1 MSEAMDRQVL
11 VVRLPDR
18 SDVTA
23 RELRDY
29 IVESLQ
35 LGVLV
40 LSQGVTFKLEELP
53 DLGGV
58 KVAGQQQD
66 NKRLVTLDLGL
77 CGTGGTGYETPFV
90 TSEESAVE
98 QAKAQNEAAK
108 KAEAERM
115 ERKAIIERLRRYR
128 QLGGLGCFNPLAEK
142 CGVSA
147 DDLRDIH
154 NGSVPAD
161 LKQLRKIAK
170 GLDKLKFETEPKEPA
185 NG

>member
-11 VVRLPDR
+11 VVRIPDR
-18 SDVTA
+18 STLDE
-23 RELRDY
+23 REFRDY
-29 IVESLQ
+29 VDESIA
-35 LGVLV
+35 LGKLV
-40 LSQGVTFKLEELP
+40 IRESITLEFMTFP
-53 DLGGV
+53 ALGGV
-58 KVAGQQQD
+58 QVLAQGKE
-66 NKRLVTLDLGL
+66 NKSGATLDIDLS
-77 CGTGGTGYETPFV
+77 GTGGLGYEYPLV
-90 TSEESAVE
+90 VSAEYAAARAV
-98 QAKAQNEAAK
+98 AQNEAAK

-128 QLGGLGCFNPLAEK
+128 QLGGLGCFNPLADK